1 MNDIARRLDEL
12 KQSWVQ
18 QSGIP
23 ENLAVM
29 GLADISK
36 QQVTDTLSDLT
47 RMAAKLGDAIPADMV
62 MTRRSCEE
70 MVQVAES
77 YLGQHL
83 KDHNSIHML
92 GFLTLLKQIRVAL
105 VGALAQHMQMSPV
118 NNSDTSQ
125 AA

>member
-1 MNDIARRLDEL
+1 MNDVARRLDDL
-12 KQSWVQ
+12 KQSWIE

-23 ENLAVM
+23 ENLALM

-36 QQVTDTLSDLT
+36 EQVTDTLSDLT
-47 RMAAKLGDAIPADMV
+47 RMATKLDDAAPADMV

-77 YLGQHL
+77 YLNQHL

-92 GFLTLLKQIRVAL
+92 GFLTLLKQIRVTL

-118 NNSDTSQ
+118 NKPDTSQ